1 MIAVA
6 RSEHGRGWTTLLPH
20 YQAVVATADRKEE
33 SA

>member
-6 RSEHGRGWTTLLPH
+6 RSEHGRLDDLLTH
-20 YQAVVATADRKEE
+20 HQAVVATADRKEE